1 MPLMTDDEYPS
12 LTSGTMTPMVKLRFE
27 RRVRARK
34 LGRYLNLPA
43 AAKIRSF
50 VSWGMESATVD
61 RLITSETV
69 AGESPRY
76 SASFFKL
83 IGLRLTPAP
92 CLSQCLR
99 SAVSHKRNRGS
110 RRVDGSVDGL
120 APPLLLTRRSQTL
133 FHTLLWRLANA
144 I

>member
-12 LTSGTMTPMVKLRFE
+12 LTSGTMTPMVKLRCE

-34 LGRYLNLPA
+34 LGRYLNLLA

-50 VSWGMESATVD
+50 VSWGMESATVE

-69 AGESPRY
+69 AGESPRC

-92 CLSQCLR
+92 RLSIILTQR
-99 SAVSHKRNRGS
+99 SLAQAES
-110 RRVDGSVDGL
+110 RIKTS
-120 APPLLLTRRSQTL
+120 
-133 FHTLLWRLANA
+133 
-144 I
+144 